1 MGLELRSPVIV
12 GSSGL
17 TKNVENIQEFEKY
30 GAGAIVL
37 KSIFE
42 EQILNQMHR
51 TLKELQQE
59 YPYPEAF
66 DYITNYTKANALDEY
81 LQLITQARQAVN
93 IPIIASINCVSAS
106 EWIEY
111 ARQFEQAGA
120 HALELNIFILPSDYQ
135 KSADEIEKTYFDIIE
150 KVLQSVSIPVSVKIG
165 QHFTAL
171 AKTVITLS
179 WTGIKGIV
187 LFNRMYS
194 PDIDINTMRI
204 SAANVFSDEHEYTLP
219 LRWIA
224 LLSKKAH
231 CDLAASTGI
240 HNGEAAVK
248 MLLAGASA
256 IQICSVLYKQ
266 KAQVIEH
273 INTFIEQW
281 MVKHQY
287 SNISEFK
294 GKIHYTNDDHVAA
307 FERVQFMKYFAGIE

>member
-81 LQLITQARQAVN
+81 LQLIAQARQAVN
-93 IPIIASINCVSAS
+93 IPIIASINCVSAT